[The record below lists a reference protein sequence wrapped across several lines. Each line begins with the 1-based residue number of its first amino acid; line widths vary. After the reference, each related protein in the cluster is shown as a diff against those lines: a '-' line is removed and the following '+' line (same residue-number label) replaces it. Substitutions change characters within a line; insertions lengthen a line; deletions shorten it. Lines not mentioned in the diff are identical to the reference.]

1 VTVDIGSDQE
11 EMVPRNTAS
20 TLREFA
26 VLCCE
31 PHIELLSD
39 PASFSLTHRV
49 RGIGPLTIGELAV
62 GSDLTLDC
70 GESCGA
76 YRVNVIQAGRLEA
89 MHRGLSVNAGP
100 GNATVYQPE
109 GRTVVRWAAGSSIVS
124 VNIDR
129 DAVEN
134 ALSDALGREVLSQV
148 DFQFSMRTATGAAQ
162 TWLNML
168 MLFNQ
173 QLSRPGSLLTR
184 PLVGLPF
191 ADSLVRGLLLAAD
204 HPHRDAVAA
213 EPKPIASRAIR
224 AAVDIIEA
232 EPQQSLTLS
241 TLASRSHVSVRSLQN
256 GFRRDMDTSP
266 MAYLREVRLRR
277 AHQALLQADP
287 STDTVT
293 AIAHQWGFTN
303 PGRFAAEHTA
313 RYGEPPR
320 ITLRRSA
327 FQYGIIRSSTTT

>member
-1 VTVDIGSDQE
+1 MTVDIGSDQE
-11 EMVPRNTAS
+11 ETVPRNTAS
-20 TLREFA
+20 TLSEFA
-26 VLCCE
+26 VVCCE
-31 PHIELLSD
+31 PHVELLSD

-49 RGIGPLTIGELAV
+49 RGMGPLVIGEFAV
-62 GSDLTLDC
+62 GSDLALDC

-76 YRVNVIQAGRLEA
+76 YRVNIIRAGQLEA
-89 MHRGLSVNAGP
+89 MHRGLSVEAGP
-100 GNATVYQPE
+100 GNATVYQPV
-109 GRTVVRWAAGSSIVS
+109 GRTVVQWAAGSSFVS
-124 VNIDR
+124 VNIER

-148 DFQFSMRTATGAAQ
+148 DFQFSMRTATRAAE
-162 TWLNML
+162 TWLHML
-168 MLFNQ
+168 LLFNQ
-173 QLSRPGSLLTR
+173 QLFRPGSLLSR
-184 PLVGLPF
+184 PMVGLPF
-191 ADSLVRGLLLAAD
+191 VDGLVRGLLLAAD

-256 GFRRDMDTSP
+256 GFRRDMDMSP

-293 AIAHQWGFTN
+293 AIAYQWGFTN
-303 PGRFAAEHTA
+303 LGRFAAEHTA
-313 RYGEPPR
+313 RYAESPR
-320 ITLRRSA
+320 ITLRRSV
-327 FQYGIIRSSTTT
+327 FQQVTIRSSTA